1 MVAGSDSENQQARD
15 EIQSILS
22 RMIGKVL
29 KEQTV
34 MKRKKDGEKS
44 SKDQAKKLREYAK
57 KRGIEI
63 EILSQHL
70 SREELENLALEEVC
84 ACRYYDL
91 QDTLQETPDED
102 LMLIINHTVTCEVC
116 GK

>member
-15 EIQSILS
+15 EVQSILS
-22 RMIGKVL
+22 RMIGKAL

-44 SKDQAKKLREYAK
+44 SKDQAKKLRDYAK
-57 KRGIEI
+57 KHGLEI

-70 SREELENLALEEVC
+70 SREALEKFALEEVC

-91 QDTLQETPDED
+91 QDTLEEMPDKD
-102 LMLIINHTVTCEVC
+102 LMLIINHTIACEVC
-116 GK
+116 SK